1 MSDRSLVPTLLEFRR
16 NQNQQRSCNI
26 IAGSAASTGVEH
38 GWRRGDVRPLRASPH
53 TSSQPLHTR
62 LRHTLL
68 QFRSETSIEK
78 YYMDEDP
85 QTIVRS
91 KSPQVARLITTG
103 ITYDDLEEKVLS
115 RIAQQLNQE

>member
-1 MSDRSLVPTLLEFRR
+1 
-16 NQNQQRSCNI
+16 
-26 IAGSAASTGVEH
+26 
-38 GWRRGDVRPLRASPH
+38 
-53 TSSQPLHTR
+53 
-62 LRHTLL
+62 
-68 QFRSETSIEK
+68 
-78 YYMDEDP
+78 MDEDP